1 MLWKRPGF
9 TAVALAVLA
18 LGVGANTAIFSVVN
32 AVLLRPL
39 PYPGADRVVAFTGV
53 NPPKGITSSNMSAPD
68 FADWAAQQ
76 KSFEALSL
84 YTAGSGNLTG
94 GDEPERVSEAAVT
107 PDFFR
112 VMGVGAARGR
122 ALLPEDSQTGR
133 DPVAVIGQGLW
144 VRRFGADP
152 GVLGKRIEVSGKSL
166 EVVGVMPAGF
176 DFPQRAEVW
185 AALQL
190 DAGREARDNRSY
202 SVVGRLKDGVTVE
215 TAQARMNAVTARLA
229 ESYPVTNTGW
239 GVQLQRLRENL
250 VGQLRTTLFV
260 LMAAVGLVLLIACAN
275 VANLLLA
282 RAASRRREVA
292 VRLALGAGRMR
303 IVRQMLTES
312 VMLALAG
319 GALGVGLSVWLTDLL
334 VALAPAGTPRLDEV
348 TTDARVLLFAVGA
361 TLLTG
366 VVFGL
371 VPALQASRPDLAGSL
386 KEGGRGAVEARSPA
400 P

>member
-1 MLWKRPGF
+1 
-9 TAVALAVLA
+9 
-18 LGVGANTAIFSVVN
+18 
-32 AVLLRPL
+32 
-39 PYPGADRVVAFTGV
+39 
-53 NPPKGITSSNMSAPD
+53 
-68 FADWAAQQ
+68 
-76 KSFEALSL
+76 
-84 YTAGSGNLTG
+84 
-94 GDEPERVSEAAVT
+94 
-107 PDFFR
+107 
-112 VMGVGAARGR
+112 
-122 ALLPEDSQTGR
+122 
-133 DPVAVIGQGLW
+133 VAVIGQGLW

-312 VMLALAG
+312 VLLALAG

-371 VPALQASRPDLAGSL
+371 APALQASRPDLAGSL
-386 KEGGRGAVEARSPA
+386 KEGGRGAVEARSRARSLLVVSEVALSLVLLIGAGLLVKSFARLQKVNPGFDPSNVLTMRMSLPGARYLPLGTERFFIASLRYTA